1 MSTSRA
7 QSIVSSRM
15 SSRAVSR
22 GGSRKGSMDV
32 DDMEESKASV
42 EKDVP
47 RSKGG
52 KIINKLTEGEQRDPT

>member
-1 MSTSRA
+1 
-7 QSIVSSRM
+7 M